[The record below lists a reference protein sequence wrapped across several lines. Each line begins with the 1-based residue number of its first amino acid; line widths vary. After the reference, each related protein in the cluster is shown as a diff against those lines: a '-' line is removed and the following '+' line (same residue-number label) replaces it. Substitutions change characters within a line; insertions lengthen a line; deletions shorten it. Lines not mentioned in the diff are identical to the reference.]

1 VRQFLKE
8 NIRAWDLACRYGGEE
23 LTVIVPESSIEEAYG
38 CAEKLRQGIKQ
49 LRLEHNQQL
58 LPTITVSLGIGMFPH
73 DGSTI
78 ETLIQIAD
86 AALYE
91 AKQQGRDRAKLA

>member
-1 VRQFLKE
+1 
-8 NIRAWDLACRYGGEE
+8 LACRYGGEE
-23 LTVIVPESSIEEAYG
+23 LTVIVPESSVEETYRCG
-38 CAEKLRQGIKQ
+38 EKLRQGIKQ

-58 LPTITVSLGIGMFPH
+58 LPMITVSLGIAVFPQ

-86 AALYE
+86 VALYE
-91 AKQQGRDRAKLA
+91 AKQQGRDRAVSVSQI